1 LSFHRYL
8 GADAAEN
15 SSYIRAI
22 TNREAFTRPVVCRKE
37 MKLKEIRSGCRWS
50 GKTGG
55 FRLRSSSCPR
65 LQVPDFSGLIS
76 CTDG

>member
-1 LSFHRYL
+1 
-8 GADAAEN
+8 
-15 SSYIRAI
+15 
-22 TNREAFTRPVVCRKE
+22 

-65 LQVPDFSGLIS
+65 LQVP
-76 CTDG
+76 